1 MKYTIVI
8 SVFVISLFLIFTTI
22 NNVLISR
29 HDKENISMQITPTS
43 ILLSSDT
50 RNYDEYIIITLTLT
64 PTLTPTPT
72 PVPTITPTPISLT
85 ALEYLFTKYSGSES
99 ISRELLRKIAVC
111 ESGLNPNARN
121 GIYGG
126 LFQFSEGSWITTRRK
141 MNMDTNPNLRFDL
154 EQSIRTAAFKIALD
168 GPNAWPNCK
177 L

>member
-1 MKYTIVI
+1 MKYTVII
-8 SVFVISLFLIFTTI
+8 SVIAITLVLFFLTIRNNLI
-22 NNVLISR
+22 LKSE
-29 HDKENISMQITPTS
+29 KKNISIQITPTS
-43 ILLSSDT
+43 ILLSTDT
-50 RNYDEYIIITLTLT
+50 RNYDEYIVITLTLT

-72 PVPTITPTPISLT
+72 PVPTITPTPISYT
-85 ALEYLFTKYSGSES
+85 QLEDLFTKYSGSES

-154 EQSIRTAAFKIALD
+154 EQSIRTAAFKMALD
-168 GPNAWPNCK
+168 GPGAWPNCK